1 MALQSNIINITKV
14 RDGVDANSARIS
26 TNVETTYKFAQKY
39 TQIEGQ
45 EDGII
50 SYNLS
55 PSILSIGII
64 DTNGGASGSII
75 NENFTCLV
83 SLKEI
88 SLEEVLKPA
97 ALLKYINK
105 HPEDNDSSS
114 DIYNYYFHIQEFY
127 NALYSGTLEGEIKLD
142 TETTIGLTK
151 EEILNYLFDFFET
164 INPVS
169 INFIVIYGAPL
180 YKFIPL
186 QIGTNLDIAKFSI
199 DAARG
204 IFASMQ
210 NAKLEFT
217 SDGLAIKNGNFSITN
232 SNKDS
237 VLRFDKESGNLSITG
252 EVHATSGTFT
262 GEIHATSGTFT
273 GKINSNSGTIGGFN
287 IESNTIYSD
296 DLILKSANGSEESSI
311 YVKNIT
317 LGIGALIEKYL
328 KIGNLSLLNP
338 QSNKD
343 YINYDNSVL
352 KLIQPH
358 EKITNDSS
366 PIAGKNYYTL
376 LEDQYVLF
384 TGDSFESGTVY
395 YEDGLYFQITNEGYI
410 NGNNWSIKK
419 ESGNDYVVA
428 RFGKL
433 IAEDGEFNGI
443 IRARDGVFTGEVLSS
458 IITASTINTANFV
471 TEKTRSMGG
480 SFVFKPTFPIQD
492 IQDKGN
498 NNIEFTLSENSNGYF
513 SVEDIINLTP
523 EIFEQG
529 GISLSTG
536 HEGEPFD
543 SDARIR
549 TKDFI
554 KVNSKEI
561 FNGDYPS
568 AETSISWVCFLFFN
582 QNKTYVSRLVYS
594 NQAINITIPD
604 GVSYVKIVIANDE
617 EGGTISPS
625 NLINFVLKR
634 ISDKIVAISG
644 FDTRFGKIIEVN
656 ENKIQVELKNTDYNI
671 LKAENALENYKTLT
685 LFGSSYYD
693 TLIGI
698 NSDDISAGDILPP
711 RALSM
716 ETFTSLKDVN
726 GTGDIDYSLNLLLGD
741 LDILKQKINNEFNYL
756 DGYGLYADNVFLHGS
771 LMTKDNAGSYA
782 GIHTSKDLGF
792 SYESWGGTRI
802 NNYNNEKII
811 FWGGANS
818 LADNDIQK
826 SPFIVTDKGS
836 IFASRGEFKG
846 TVIADSII
854 TDAIIKTPVIYGSGN
869 NPSLRIYDTD
879 NNKVGIGFYKLVG
892 NIDLETKGEE
902 NDDILTLNINNLG
915 FTHYAN
921 STGTNFIQFNENN
934 NNIYFNGTS
943 LTTGTT
949 IFSSRSI
956 KDQNGSSTAAEITIS
971 GYDNNTNGEIELKY
985 GTNGIQVSNTGV
997 WNFGGKVQNDGEII
1011 FYSNNTQL
1019 DYKIKNGYYC
1029 LYVS

>member
-26 TNVETTYKFAQKY
+26 TNVETTYKFAQNY

-50 SYNLS
+50 SYTLS

-64 DTNGGASGSII
+64 DTNGGASGSIT

-105 HPEDNDSSS
+105 HPEDNDSSP

-419 ESGNDYVVA
+419 ESGNDYVTA

-443 IRARDGVFTGEVLSS
+443 IRARDGIFTGEVLSS

-480 SFVFKPTFPIQD
+480 SFVFKPTFQIQD

-523 EIFEQG
+523 EVFEQG

-594 NQAINITIPD
+594 NQAINITVPD

-617 EGGTISPS
+617 EGGTVSPS
-625 NLINFVLKR
+625 NLTNFVLKR
-634 ISDKIVAISG
+634 TSDKIVAISG
-644 FDTRFGKIIEVN
+644 FDTRFGKIIEIN

-726 GTGDIDYSLNLLLGD
+726 GTGDIDYNLNLLLGD
-741 LDILKQKINNEFNYL
+741 LDILKQKLNNEFNYL

-782 GIHTSKDLGF
+782 GIHTSKDLEF

-836 IFASRGEFKG
+836 IFASRGEFRG